1 MTDSAAPARAPAG
14 SVLHALSWNL
24 TARCNLR
31 CGHCYLDA
39 SVREA
44 RDAHELDR
52 AECLALVDELAA
64 VNPQLFL
71 ILTGGEPLC
80 HPWLED
86 IVARAT
92 GAGMTVVLG
101 TNGTLLTADRAR
113 ALKAQGLSGVGISID
128 APESEAHDRLRGVA
142 GAWAGAMEGL
152 RIARDCGL
160 GIVVQTSIFSW
171 NRTGLDRL
179 ARLAADV
186 GAAAHNVYFLVCTGR
201 GQGMTDLDAETY
213 EATLEDI
220 RALQSEWAGR
230 LHIGVKCAPHY
241 QRLLATHE
249 PASPHLRGYAGGC
262 PAGTHYARVD
272 PMGQATPCPYLP
284 PTGESVREQPFA
296 EIWTS
301 AAPFTTIRERSA
313 LGGKCGGCDMVHV
326 CGGCRARAFAL
337 EGDVMAED
345 PSCAY
350 EPPERDAAAPAAFA
364 AAPAAF
370 AAAQTFGAQVELT
383 MAWTPEARDRLDRI
397 PSFLRGMITQRL
409 EAAAREAGADAVT
422 AEMMRELRERG
433 MGGGMPAGRIPA
445 GAPPFPIPEAPGP
458 SADSDRESVGCRKD
472 EEIQWDADALARL
485 ANAPDFVRPG
495 IRKLM
500 GLRAR
505 QRGHTRITSEFLSEI
520 RNESMLR
527 VATVVRRFGF
537 DAMED
542 DAFGEAKQRMHKR
555 PRKLQVIDA
564 IREFLGARTEKNE
577 DIIAKFEQYMAVA
590 PTRGVAWTP
599 DALEWLEEHD
609 AEGVREDIEARVRAL
624 HLPVVSLELIQEL
637 YVPK

>member
-1 MTDSAAPARAPAG
+1 MTDAGTPAVPAAGPA
-14 SVLHALSWNL
+14 LHALSWNM

-31 CGHCYLDA
+31 CDHCYLDA
-39 SVREA
+39 SVRAA

-52 AECLALVDELAA
+52 AECLALVDQLAA

-86 IVARAT
+86 VVARAA

-113 ALKAQGLSGVGISID
+113 ALKAHGLSGVGISVD
-128 APESEAHDRLRGVA
+128 APEPEAHDRLRGVS

-152 RIARDCGL
+152 RVARDCGL

-171 NRTGLDRL
+171 NRTDLDHL

-186 GAAAHNVYFLVCTGR
+186 GAAAFNLYFLVCTGR
-201 GQGMTDLDAETY
+201 GQSMTDLDAETY
-213 EATLEDI
+213 EVTLKDI
-220 RALQSEWAGR
+220 RALQSQWAGR

-272 PMGQATPCPYLP
+272 PTGQATPCPYLP
-284 PTGESVREQPFA
+284 PTGESVRERGFADIWMSAPPF
-296 EIWTS
+296 I
-301 AAPFTTIRERSA
+301 TIRERSA
-313 LGGKCGGCDMVHV
+313 LGGRCGGCDMVHV

-350 EPPERDAAAPAAFA
+350 EPPEPEAAAPAAFA
-364 AAPAAF
+364 V
-370 AAAQTFGAQVELT
+370 AQTFGAQVEST
-383 MAWTPEARDRLDRI
+383 MGWTPEARERLERI

-409 EAAAREAGADAVT
+409 EAAAREAGAEAVT
-422 AEMMRELRERG
+422 AEMMQKMREQG
-433 MGGGMPAGRIPA
+433 MGKGMPAGRIPA

-458 SADSDRESVGCRKD
+458 SADVETDRAGDGED
-472 EEIQWDADALARL
+472 EEIPWDTDALVRL

-537 DAMED
+537 DAMEA
-542 DAFGEAKQRMHKR
+542 DAFDEAKRRMHKV
-555 PRKLQVIDA
+555 PRKLDVIDV
-564 IREFLGARTEKNE
+564 IREFLGQRTEKNE
-577 DIIAKFEQYMAVA
+577 EIAEKFRKYMAVA
-590 PTRGVAWTP
+590 PARGIAWTP
-599 DALEWLEEHD
+599 DALAWLEQQD
-609 AEGVREDIEARVRAL
+609 AEGVRAGIEARVRAL
-624 HLPVVSLELIQEL
+624 HLPVVSLELIHEL
-637 YVPK
+637 DVPE